1 MFDGVDEFEELQIC
15 VEDRINVVSDF
26 RIHSFSINDKL
37 VGLDDR
43 LDDVSL
49 QHAVY
54 NTIIYRYKHSGIVTV
69 IEGLLTTGVQ
79 FFTRLLQVIRD

>member
-1 MFDGVDEFEELQIC
+1 MSLKNYRTC
-15 VEDRINVVSDF
+15 VEDRINVVYVSDF
-26 RIHSFSINDKL
+26 SDKL

-54 NTIIYRYKHSGIVTV
+54 NTIIYRYKPQWYCHSN
-69 IEGLLTTGVQ
+69 EGLLTTTVQ